1 MRRTIHW
8 SMVAGLVLICLAVC
22 ITSTSITVLQPEV
35 RAREL
40 TTSLCAKEEKV
51 VFSCTL
57 KNAKVVSLCSS
68 TKLSKTEGYLQY
80 RFGGSGKIELEYP
93 KEREATQK
101 AFKYSHYFRAQVD
114 LTEISFTID
123 GYVYTVFDNFNGEE
137 KPAISEEGIS
147 VTPTDNKKAV
157 THICRGRAKVD
168 FTDISETLPNESSP

>member
-1 MRRTIHW
+1 
-8 SMVAGLVLICLAVC
+8 MVAGLVLICLAVC

-40 TTSLCAKEEKV
+40 ATSLCAKEEKV

-123 GYVYTVFDNFNGEE
+123 RYVYTIFDTFNGEE

-157 THICRGRAKVD
+157 SHICRGRAKVD